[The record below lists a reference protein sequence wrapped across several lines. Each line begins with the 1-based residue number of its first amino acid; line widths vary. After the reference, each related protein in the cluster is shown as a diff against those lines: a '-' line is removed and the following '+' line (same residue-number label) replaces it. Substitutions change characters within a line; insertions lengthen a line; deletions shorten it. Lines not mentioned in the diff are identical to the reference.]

1 MGCTGAHVTIWNL
14 VVDHALRD
22 AHGNHCRIF
31 AHLAYH
37 FGCCLW
43 EKNSGVSTVH
53 KSSSWIKAL
62 ADLRPGTFFLLFQQP
77 HSIS

>member
-1 MGCTGAHVTIWNL
+1 MATT
-14 VVDHALRD
+14 VVLLHILLTT
-22 AHGNHCRIF
+22 
-31 AHLAYH
+31 LAVV
-37 FGCCLW
+37 FG

-77 HSIS
+77 PFHFLVENEAHRRLPFAHPWW